1 MNNDPVIA
9 TINDLIAC
17 AMDGEF
23 GFRASAEVIHNE
35 QTQRLFLQR
44 AEAWRLAAAELRP
57 FVADLGGRAEDGG
70 SAVGAVHRGWVAVK
84 GMLAG
89 YSDRAILDDTGR
101 AEDKAVLRYQSALSQ
116 QLPTAVR
123 AVVERQYLDAQ
134 RHLTLIEALRG
145 GEQAV
150 QR

>member
-1 MNNDPVIA
+1 MNNDQVIA

-23 GFRASAEVIHNE
+23 GFRASAEVIDDD
-35 QTQRLFLQR
+35 QTRRLFLQR
-44 AEAWRLAAAELRP
+44 AEAWGQAAAELRP
-57 FVADLGGRAEDGG
+57 FVSGLGGQAADGG

-84 GMLAG
+84 GTLSG
-89 YSDRAILDDTGR
+89 YSDRAILDDAGR
-101 AEDKAVLRYQSALSQ
+101 AEDKAVFRYQSAMNQ
-116 QLPTAVR
+116 QVPAAVR

-134 RHLTLIEALRG
+134 RHLTLIEALRDR
-145 GEQAV
+145 EQAV